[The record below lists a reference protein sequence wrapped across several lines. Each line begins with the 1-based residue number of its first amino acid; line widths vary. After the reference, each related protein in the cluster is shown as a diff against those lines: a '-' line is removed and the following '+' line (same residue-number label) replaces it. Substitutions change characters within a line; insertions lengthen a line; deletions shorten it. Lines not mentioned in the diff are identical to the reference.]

1 MGITK
6 DKQGRR
12 YGYFLLH
19 SVDLPDYCQ
28 PFDLKVAI
36 RGQLFFTFIF
46 REAVKPGMID
56 VFSRGSF
63 DPAGDL
69 IHQFSIIA
77 TASVLT
83 DIVGSV
89 SCAEAKKLTLLAF
102 GNVKRK
108 LSKPN
113 KNECSVCCRT
123 VGLSLLSMKVCSIC
137 TATACSRCT
146 VKKHIFAGAN
156 HSISRVNC
164 CANCII
170 RAKNMDVRPAEE
182 EFSLLY
188 SSLEPLLSSSQRST
202 IHSNPY
208 GAPRRSFELD
218 HSEMDDGLHEDESD
232 IEALI
237 DRVNRARSKARE
249 APSDAKP
256 AEPAPSIP
264 PRRNRAPP
272 PPVPATRPQFTV
284 SSDGAVVAVSSRPVS
299 LATKSQAPTKH
310 ESMYSKMMELQET
323 ATKAR
328 AIAQANQE
336 LMLNM
341 R

>member
-6 DKQGRR
+6 DKKGRR

-28 PFDLKVAI
+28 PFDPKVVI
-36 RGQLFFTFIF
+36 RGQLYFTFIF

-69 IHQFSIIA
+69 IHQFSVIA

-137 TATACSRCT
+137 TATACARCT
-146 VKKHIFAGAN
+146 VKKHIFAGLN
-156 HSISRVNC
+156 HSISRINC

-170 RAKNMDVRPAEE
+170 RVKEMEVRPAEE
-182 EFSLLY
+182 EFSLIY

-202 IHSNPY
+202 IHSNPF
-208 GAPRRSFELD
+208 GASHRSFELD
-218 HSEMDDGLHEDESD
+218 HNELYDGIHADESD

-237 DRVNRARSKARE
+237 ARVQKSRSKTSE
-249 APSDAKP
+249 APPPDAKP
-256 AEPAPSIP
+256 TEPAPSIP
-264 PRRNRAPP
+264 PRQKRAPP
-272 PPVPATRPQFTV
+272 PPVPATPPQFTV
-284 SSDGAVVAVSSRPVS
+284 YSDKVVSSRPVNHQMS
-299 LATKSQAPTKH
+299 TEH
-310 ESMYSKMMELQET
+310 EAMYSKMMELQKA

-328 AIAQANQE
+328 AIAQANEE
-336 LMLNM
+336 LMLKM